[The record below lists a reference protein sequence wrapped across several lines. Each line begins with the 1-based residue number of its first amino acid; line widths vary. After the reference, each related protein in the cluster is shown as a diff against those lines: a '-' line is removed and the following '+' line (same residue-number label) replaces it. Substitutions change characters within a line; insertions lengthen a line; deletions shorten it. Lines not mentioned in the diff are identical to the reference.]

1 MTDNATLP
9 DTVAESPAAA
19 PGSTTGLT
27 SADVTSLREKFG
39 FNDIPEEKKNPLL
52 KFLGY
57 FWGPIPWMIE
67 IAAILSAVISHWE
80 DFAIILLLLM
90 TNAVV
95 GFLQE
100 RKAENAIELLKKQ
113 LAPNAQALRDGK
125 WQEIPARELVPGDL
139 VHIRLGDIVPA
150 DAVLGKGKYLLVDE
164 SALTGESLPVE
175 KKPGDTVYSGSI
187 ARQGEMDASVAT
199 IGGNTFFGKTARLV
213 QAKSPRSHFKAAV
226 ERIGNYLI
234 YLAIALVSI
243 VVIVALLRSAS
254 LLETLQFSLILVVA
268 AIPAALP
275 AVLTVTLV
283 VGATALAKREAIVSR
298 LTAIEELAGMDILC
312 ADKTGTITQ
321 NSISI
326 GEIRTFSGIS
336 EQDVI
341 IAAALASKKESN
353 DPIDKAILDKE
364 ISITT
369 SDEPSTQGY
378 DVIDY
383 VPFDPVSK
391 YAKATVRNAE
401 GAEEEVAKGAP
412 QAIAALV
419 GASGKEPAT
428 AAEPAGIYDEEP
440 AEPAGA
446 SVKVP
451 VVPLETSGKEVT
463 EPKGIYD
470 EEPSGAVG
478 TYGDDPAV
486 LNAWVLEFAEK
497 GYRALGVAR
506 KGSDGT
512 WQYLGLIGLF
522 DPPREDSAATVAEA
536 KKLGVNVK
544 MVTGDHIAIAKEIS
558 AKVGLGQNIIPRTA
572 LIAGDGEGA
581 LKQLE
586 AADGF
591 AQVHPEDKFNIVK
604 ALQAG
609 DHIVGMT
616 GDGVNDAPALR
627 AADTGIAVA
636 GANDAAKSAAD
647 IVLTKPGLSVIIDA
661 IQRSREIFRRM
672 ENYAVYRI
680 AETVRVLIFL
690 TICIVVLNFY
700 PVTALMIVVL
710 AILNDLPI
718 MMIAFD
724 NAPVAPKPVRWQM
737 NRILTLATIL
747 GIFGVVSSFIL
758 LWVAREYFH
767 LDTGIIQTLIF
778 LKLAV
783 AGHMTIY
790 LARTGQQH
798 FWERPFPSLALF
810 GTAEITQIGA
820 TLIAIYGVF
829 VMTPIGWGLALIVWG
844 YALVAF
850 VISDQIKVRLFKK
863 IHPYS

>member
-1 MTDNATLP
+1 MT
-9 DTVAESPAAA
+9 
-19 PGSTTGLT
+19 GSTIPPEIAADLSISDQESKAGLST
-27 SADVTSLREKFG
+27 AQVKDLRNKHG
-39 FNDIPEEKKNPLL
+39 FNDIPEEKKHPLL
-52 KFLGY
+52 KFLSY

-67 IAAILSAVISHWE
+67 AAAILSAVIAHWE
-80 DFAIILLLLM
+80 DFAIILLLLL
-90 TNAVV
+90 TNAFV
-95 GFLQE
+95 GFFQE

-113 LAPNAQALRDGK
+113 LAPNARVLRDGT
-125 WQEIPARELVPGDL
+125 WQEVPARELVPGDL

-150 DAVLGKGKYLLVDE
+150 DAILGTGKYLQLDE

-187 ARQGEMDASVAT
+187 VRQGEMDANVT
-199 IGGNTFFGKTARLV
+199 TTGGNTFFGKTARLV
-213 QAKSPRSHFKAAV
+213 QLKSPRSHFKAAV

-234 YLAIALVSI
+234 ILAIILVS
-243 VVIVALLRSAS
+243 VVIAAALLRDQSF
-254 LLETLQFSLILVVA
+254 LETLQFSLILVVA

-283 VGATALAKREAIVSR
+283 VGATALAKRKAIVSR
-298 LTAIEELAGMDILC
+298 LTAIEEMAGMDILC
-312 ADKTGTITQ
+312 CDKTGTITQ

-326 GEIRTFSGIS
+326 GETRTFPGVS
-336 EQDVI
+336 EREVI
-341 IAAALASKKESN
+341 IAAAQASKKESN
-353 DPIDKAILDKE
+353 DPIDLAIIEKE
-364 ISITT
+364 VSGTPGET
-369 SDEPSTQGY
+369 STKGY
-378 DVIDY
+378 EVIDFE
-383 VPFDPVSK
+383 PFDPVSK
-391 YAKATVRNAE
+391 YAKATVRKAD
-401 GAEEEVAKGAP
+401 GTEVEVVKGAP

-419 GASGKEPAT
+419 GASAKDSDS
-428 AAEPAGIYDEEP
+428 ILD
-440 AEPAGA
+440 
-446 SVKVP
+446 
-451 VVPLETSGKEVT
+451 
-463 EPKGIYD
+463 
-470 EEPSGAVG
+470 
-478 TYGDDPAV
+478 
-486 LNAWVLEFAEK
+486 AWVLDFAEK

-522 DPPREDSAATVAEA
+522 DPPREDSAATIAEA

-558 AKVGLGQNIIPRTA
+558 AKVGLGQNILPRTA
-572 LIAGDGEGA
+572 LITGEGDDA
-581 LKQLE
+581 RNQLE
-586 AADGF
+586 TADGF
-591 AQVHPEDKFNIVK
+591 AQVLPEDKFQIVK
-604 ALQAG
+604 ILQAG

-636 GANDAAKSAAD
+636 GATDAAKSAAD

-661 IQRSREIFRRM
+661 IERSREIFRRM

-690 TICIVVLNFY
+690 TLCIVVLNFY

-724 NAPVAPKPVRWQM
+724 NAPVAKKPVRWQM

-747 GIFGVVSSFIL
+747 GIFGVISSFIL
-758 LWVAREYFH
+758 LWIAREYFH
-767 LDTGIIQTLIF
+767 LDAATIQTLIF

-798 FWERPFPSLALF
+798 FWERPYPSLALF
-810 GTAEITQIGA
+810 GTAEITQVAA
-820 TLIAIYGVF
+820 TLVAVYGVF
-829 VMTPIGWGLALIVWG
+829 IMTPIGWSLALIVWG

-850 VISDQIKVRLFKK
+850 VISDQIKVRLFRK